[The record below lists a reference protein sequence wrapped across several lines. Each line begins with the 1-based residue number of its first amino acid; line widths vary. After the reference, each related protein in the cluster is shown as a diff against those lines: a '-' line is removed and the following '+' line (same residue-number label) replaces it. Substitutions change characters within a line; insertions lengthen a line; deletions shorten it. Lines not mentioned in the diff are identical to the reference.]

1 MSLVDVLMNAGG
13 KDALSKIATN
23 LGIDEGT
30 AAKAGGELL
39 PKLTDAMKQNAAA
52 DGGEGL
58 KKAIEKGD
66 HAKYLDEPERMG
78 AAETKQ
84 DGNGILGHILGSKD
98 VSRAVA
104 DTVANAVGI
113 ENTKVKEMLPM
124 VATMAMGA
132 ISKGVG
138 DSDSSISDAIGGL
151 LKSDDASKLLG
162 SLFG

>member
-30 AAKAGGELL
+30 AAKAVGELL
-39 PKLTDAMKQNAAA
+39 PKLTDAMKKNAEA

-58 KKAIEKGD
+58 QKAIEKGD

-113 ENTKVKEMLPM
+113 ENDKVKEMLPM
-124 VATMAMGA
+124 VATMTMGA
-132 ISKGVG
+132 ISKGVS
-138 DSDSSISDAIGGL
+138 DSDSGVSDAIGGL